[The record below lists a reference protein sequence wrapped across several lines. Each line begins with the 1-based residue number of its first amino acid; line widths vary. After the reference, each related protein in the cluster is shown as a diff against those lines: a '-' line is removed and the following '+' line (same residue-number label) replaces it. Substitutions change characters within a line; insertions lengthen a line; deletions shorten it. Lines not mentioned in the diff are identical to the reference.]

1 MMYNQNSRFFGG
13 EKLTVRFDIMVI
25 APAVIL
31 LSLFIFCPVGQDYRK
46 EECLLK
52 LSIVHM
58 QKKFFFALCAVIV
71 FMAIFAAK
79 VQ

>member
-1 MMYNQNSRFFGG
+1 MYNQNSRFFGG

-46 EECLLK
+46 EECL
-52 LSIVHM
+52 
-58 QKKFFFALCAVIV
+58 
-71 FMAIFAAK
+71 
-79 VQ
+79 